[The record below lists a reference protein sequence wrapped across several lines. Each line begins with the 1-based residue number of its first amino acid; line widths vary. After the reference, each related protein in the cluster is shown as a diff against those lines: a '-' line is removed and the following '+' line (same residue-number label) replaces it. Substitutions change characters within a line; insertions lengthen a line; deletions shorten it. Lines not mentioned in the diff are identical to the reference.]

1 MSIKL
6 TCDCGRTMEVRDK
19 YAGRRAKC
27 PACGKIVAIPGEP
40 EPAYDVIL
48 SYSAEDKPTADAAC
62 ATLEARGIRCWIA
75 PRDILPG
82 QEWGEAIIDAISECG
97 LMVLIFSSHAN
108 NSPQVRR
115 EAERAVSKGKP
126 IIPLRIEDV
135 TPCKTME
142 YFLSTPHW
150 LDALTPPLEQH
161 LVHLAETVEILL
173 KREAGRVPRRPA
185 GAARPA
191 APRAA
196 GMDRKRLAL
205 WIGGGAA
212 ALAVVAVIAVVV
224 SMLVSGGLRAPVPP
238 ERPSPQPV
246 TPAPLS
252 PAVPPELIQA
262 KATAETARERV
273 KGLDRGQ
280 GLGALI
286 DAAETQ
292 CQAGEAFL
300 TQKAHAEALAA
311 YKAAAA
317 KFQAA
322 VHADKQRQEAAH
334 AQAEA
339 VDARAQ
345 DVADAARVDAEEER
359 PEELMVLQIEAAVA
373 EAEAWRFFDVENDFV
388 QAKARWQA
396 AAAGY
401 RKYGEALVSA
411 AQAALEREID
421 GYDVQELQAKGG
433 DAWKQVSGLV
443 VAAKKSAN
451 EGRFAE
457 AAGKYDQARQLLPG
471 ATPLAAKL
479 QKREPKINLLEV
491 ELRDVLQFFQDGT
504 GVPILVNWGALEGA
518 LIGPTTPVT
527 LEVSDVSTARML
539 DMILEGLLTAGIAKP
554 AWFVRK
560 GRVVLV
566 STEDHILALRRME
579 EAGAARRRMS
589 KTGPL
594 YAKMKTRLQNPL
606 EFYDIALGDVVTY
619 LSEASKVNM
628 IVRWQPLEAAGITK
642 DTEVSVPK
650 AALTAEEALW
660 AVLAVLPAFGT
671 DLPDYAVVDD
681 EYVIISTAE
690 DLNAL
695 PPKP

>member
-1 MSIKL
+1 
-6 TCDCGRTMEVRDK
+6 V
-19 YAGRRAKC
+19 
-27 PACGKIVAIPGEP
+27 
-40 EPAYDVIL
+40 
-48 SYSAEDKPTADAAC
+48 
-62 ATLEARGIRCWIA
+62 
-75 PRDILPG
+75 
-82 QEWGEAIIDAISECG
+82 
-97 LMVLIFSSHAN
+97 
-108 NSPQVRR
+108 
-115 EAERAVSKGKP
+115 
-126 IIPLRIEDV
+126 
-135 TPCKTME
+135 
-142 YFLSTPHW
+142 
-150 LDALTPPLEQH
+150 
-161 LVHLAETVEILL
+161 
-173 KREAGRVPRRPA
+173 
-185 GAARPA
+185 
-191 APRAA
+191 
-196 GMDRKRLAL
+196 DRKRLAL
-205 WIGGGAA
+205 WIGEGAA
-212 ALAVVAVIAVVV
+212 ALAVVAVVAVVV
-224 SMLVSGGLRAPVPP
+224 SVLMSGGPRAPEPP
-238 ERPSPQPV
+238 ERPSPQPAGQ
-246 TPAPLS
+246 APL
-252 PAVPPELIQA
+252 PPGVPPELIQA

-273 KGLDRGQ
+273 KGLYRGQ
-280 GLGALI
+280 GLGVMI

-311 YKAAAA
+311 YNAAAA
-317 KFQAA
+317 KFQA
-322 VHADKQRQEAAH
+322 VVQADGQRQEAAH

-345 DVADAARVDAEEER
+345 DVADAARVDAEEEER

-388 QAKARWQA
+388 QANARWQA

-433 DAWKQVSGLV
+433 EAWKQVSGLV
-443 VAAKKSAN
+443 ASAKKSAD

-457 AAGKYDQARQLLPG
+457 AAGQYDQARQLLPG

-518 LIGPTTPVT
+518 LIGPATPVT
-527 LEVSDVSTARML
+527 LEVSDVSTERML
-539 DMILEGLLTAGIAKP
+539 DMILEGLLTDGLAKP

-606 EFYDIALGDVVTY
+606 EFFDIALGDVVTY
-619 LSEASKVNM
+619 LSEVSKVNM
-628 IVRWQPLEAAGITK
+628 IVRWPLLEAAGITK
-642 DTEVSVPK
+642 DTEVRVPK
-650 AALTAEEALW
+650 AALTAEETLW

-671 DLPDYAVVDD
+671 DLPDYAVVGD

-690 DLNAL
+690 DLDAL